1 MGKKL
6 EGGNLEKI
14 SINFPRDLWKML
26 REKAAKDDTT
36 VTRLL
41 VELVEQ
47 YFGIPKSK
55 RRVR

>member
-1 MGKKL
+1 MGKKM

-14 SINFPRDLWKML
+14 SINFPRDLWKKL
-26 REKAAKDDTT
+26 RVKAAEDDTT
-36 VTRLL
+36 VTQLL

-47 YFGIPKSK
+47 YFGIPKNK